1 MKKILQISNYY
12 PPHIGGIEQTAKD
25 IVNSVKDEYEIKILC
40 FNSEKGTISEQVNGT
55 EVVRVHINKM
65 AGSQQIGLD
74 FKKELDRLMTS
85 FKPDYVIFNYPNPFE
100 AHYLKKYLKHKTFK
114 FILWWHL
121 DITKQKVLGKL
132 FNGQN
137 RFLLKCADKVIS
149 TSSNYIEG
157 SKFLQSVKDKT
168 LVIPSCV
175 DEARMEFV
183 EENLRQAN
191 EIRDKYEG
199 KYICFACGRH
209 VEYKG
214 MEYLIKSSKYLP
226 DNYKVLIGGKGP
238 LTEELKK
245 MALAD
250 SKIEFLGRISDDEL
264 KSYLLASDVFAFPSI
279 TKNEAFGLS
288 LAEALYYGVPSV
300 TFTIPGSG
308 VNYVNLN
315 NVTGLEAPNKDAEE
329 FAKKIR
335 LICENKE
342 LNLKLKE
349 NAKKRTKELFG
360 TNEFKQNVLNMIKNL
375 D

>member
-40 FNSEKGTISEQVNGT
+40 FNSEKGTIREQVNGT

-65 AGSQQIGLD
+65 AGSQQIGFD
-74 FKKELDRLMTS
+74 FKKELERLMTN

-100 AHYLKKYLKHKTFK
+100 AHYLKKYLNHKTFK

-149 TSSNYIEG
+149 TSPNYIEG

-175 DEARMEFV
+175 DEARMEFG
-183 EENLRQAN
+183 EENLKQAN
-191 EIRDKYEG
+191 VIRNKYEG

-245 MALAD
+245 MALND
-250 SKIEFLGRISDDEL
+250 SKIEFLGRISDEEL
-264 KSYLLASDVFAFPSI
+264 KNYLLASDVFAFPSI

-329 FAKKIR
+329 FAKNIR
-335 LICENKE
+335 QICEDKE

-349 NAKKRTKELFG
+349 NAKNRTKELFG
-360 TNEFKQNVLNMIKNL
+360 TNEFKQNVLNMIKSL